1 MILNIKKGFVLS
13 LILYFFTSSLMFAQQ
28 EKYIKHTVVQ
38 GETVT
43 QIAQK
48 YKVTPFD
55 IYKLNPDSQNGVQ
68 LNSVLLI
75 PANGTTTTAN
85 KVIKP
90 SQTIRPATTHLV
102 QPKETLFS
110 LSKVYNVSVDAIK
123 NANVDLLKADLQ
135 IGQNLI
141 IPAAEVTANSFSDT
155 TASTAKSEVK
165 TTVIKQTNSQVTF
178 SSSTKYHVIAPKETK
193 FGIAKQYDVTIQ
205 DLERLNPEIV
215 NDFPIGLKL
224 IISEKIA
231 SKEVSNS
238 PKSSSTSTTSSS
250 KASKIF
256 LEQYIV
262 KPSETVYSIC
272 KEKGISEQELLELN
286 PELKDGLKL
295 GMFLRV
301 PKIKK
306 HETFSKSKME
316 LATTVT
322 SAQKKNLVLLL
333 PFNISKIQ
341 NDTINST
348 EARLKKDKFL
358 NLTLD
363 FYSGALMAIDSAKTL
378 GLNVDIK
385 IFDSQETKNSFSL
398 AELISN
404 NNLVQA
410 DAIIGPFYQSNV
422 EKLAEWLKD
431 SNTAIISPLSKEYN
445 KSYPNLYQS
454 LPSEDKMRNT
464 MFDFMRSKQG
474 NIVAIID
481 SKKQSVYDYFAKNQP
496 DVKIIGLSDTGTL
509 IADSLMVRL
518 SNTRPNYAVL
528 VTEKTSMIINAT
540 NIMQRFKKDYQIQ
553 LAILEYN
560 ETLDFEEVKLSSLT
574 NLNMMYPS
582 ITKPNDSQTNTNFE
596 NSYKRKN
603 NIYPNQFAV
612 RGFDVTFDALLRLS
626 QERTFEETVQSVST
640 EYVENRFDYVPSESG
655 YSNNGVFVLYYDND
669 LTIKE
674 AK

>member
-38 GETVT
+38 GETIT

-155 TASTAKSEVK
+155 TASTAKSEAK
-165 TTVIKQTNSQVTF
+165 TTIIKQTNSQVTF

-193 FGIAKQYDVTIQ
+193 FGIAKQYDITIQ

-224 IISEKIA
+224 IISEKTA

-496 DVKIIGLSDTGTL
+496 DVKIIGLSETGTL

>member
-38 GETVT
+38 GETIT

-155 TASTAKSEVK
+155 TASTAKSEAK
-165 TTVIKQTNSQVTF
+165 TTIIKQTNSQVTF

-193 FGIAKQYDVTIQ
+193 FGIAKQYDITIQ

-224 IISEKIA
+224 IISEKTA
-231 SKEVSNS
+231 SKEVNNS

-306 HETFSKSKME
+306 HETFIKSKME

-496 DVKIIGLSDTGTL
+496 DVKIIGLSETGTL

>member
-1 MILNIKKGFVLS
+1 MILNIKKGFVVS
-13 LILYFFTSSLMFAQQ
+13 LILYFFTSSFMFAQQ

-38 GETVT
+38 GETIT

-75 PANGTTTTAN
+75 PANGTAST
-85 KVIKP
+85 IKP
-90 SQTIRPATTHLV
+90 SFKPSETPRKATTHLV

-141 IPAAEVTANSFSDT
+141 IPAAEVAANSFSDT
-155 TASTAKSEVK
+155 TSSTSKSEAK

-193 FGIAKQYDVTIQ
+193 FGIAKQYDITIQ

-224 IISEKIA
+224 IISEITA
-231 SKEVSNS
+231 SKEVNNS

-250 KASKIF
+250 KSSKIF

-306 HETFSKSKME
+306 NETFSKLKME

-322 SAQKKNLVLLL
+322 TAQKKNLVLLL

-341 NDTINST
+341 NDTVNST

-385 IFDSQETKNSFSL
+385 IFDSQETKNSSSL

-496 DVKIIGLSDTGTL
+496 DVKIIGLSETGTL

-603 NIYPNQFAV
+603 NVYPNQFAV

>member
-38 GETVT
+38 GETIT

-155 TASTAKSEVK
+155 TASTAKSEAK
-165 TTVIKQTNSQVTF
+165 TTIIKQTNSQVTF

-193 FGIAKQYDVTIQ
+193 FGIAKQYDITIQ

-224 IISEKIA
+224 IISEKTA

-398 AELISN
+398 TELISN

-422 EKLAEWLKD
+422 EKLAEWLRN

-496 DVKIIGLSDTGTL
+496 DVKIIGLSETGTL